1 MIVDFHTHVDEAE
14 LYGWMDPPEKLVP
27 LLDDAG
33 IARAAI
39 MTYVDLPGS
48 NPAALEYIADAV
60 RRHPDRLIGFVRLNP
75 NHRPEARE
83 ILDRAVE
90 IGFRGVKLH
99 PTTTLAHPAGDAT
112 VELMRR
118 CGELG
123 IPVLFHCG
131 DDPYTTPQAIEAGA
145 AKAPNTAVVMG
156 HMGGYFHVDDAITAA
171 ERRTNLYLETSA
183 MPYPEKIALA
193 VERVGAE
200 RVVFGSDGPGCN
212 PRLEV
217 EKIRMLHLPPDAEAL
232 VLGGTA
238 IRLLGLDGGDAAGGA
253 GPGPGTG
260 AGDAR

>member
-14 LYGWMDPPEKLVP
+14 LYGWMDPPEKLIP

-33 IARAAI
+33 ISRAVI

-48 NPAALEYIADAV
+48 NPAALDYIADAV
-60 RRHPDRLIGFVRLNP
+60 RRYPDRLIGFVRLNP
-75 NHRPEARE
+75 NHRREARE
-83 ILDRAVE
+83 VLDRAVLE
-90 IGFRGVKLH
+90 LGFRGVKLH

-145 AKAPNTAVVMG
+145 AKAPETAVVMG
-156 HMGGYFHVDDAITAA
+156 HMGGYFHVHDAIAAA
-171 ERRTNLYLETSA
+171 ERRPNLYLETSA
-183 MPYPEKIALA
+183 MPYPEKIVLA
-193 VERVGAE
+193 VERLGAE

-217 EKIRMLHLPPDAEAL
+217 EKVRMLHLPPEAEEL

-238 IRLLGLDGGDAAGGA
+238 LRLLALDGGDAARPGA
-253 GPGPGTG
+253 GAR
-260 AGDAR
+260 AGR